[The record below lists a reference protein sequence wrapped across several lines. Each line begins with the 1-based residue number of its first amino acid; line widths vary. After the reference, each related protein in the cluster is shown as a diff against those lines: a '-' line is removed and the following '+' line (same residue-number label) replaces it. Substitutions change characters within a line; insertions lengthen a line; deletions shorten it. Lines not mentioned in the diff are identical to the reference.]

1 MADLRVPRALLRRR
15 GESMSDSEQQA
26 LAEIRQDFKELRA
39 EVAKLGETV
48 RSTITNMLLDIKG
61 VEGAMSV
68 QVDLRE
74 DFKEFKS
81 LSESKFSS
89 IDERLAK
96 MDLFVTQ
103 YTAQQALIKEQQQ
116 RKQSFWDSI
125 WAKLIGALLLIIV
138 TGGFSTFLTY
148 SSMKP

>member
-1 MADLRVPRALLRRR
+1 
-15 GESMSDSEQQA
+15 MSDSEQQA